1 MANRIVSVNLAF
13 TGVAMRLEAALNIGL
28 STLATEHFFTAFLSS
43 PKASEQFLKPEDVR
57 EMFIWSTVVSLGF
70 AAIMSFV
77 LQNPYGIVSAIALTF
92 VFYLAYRKAMEKRS

>member
-1 MANRIVSVNLAF
+1 
-13 TGVAMRLEAALNIGL
+13 MRVEAALNIGL

-43 PKASEQFLKPEDVR
+43 PKACEQFLKPEDVR

-77 LQNPYGIVSAIALTF
+77 LQNPYGILFALALTF
-92 VFYLAYRKAMEKRS
+92 IFYLAYSKAMETK